1 MRHINHGLQ
10 MSLSVLSPRIP
21 RTACG
26 LLGMLLLGACSGS
39 NLLSN
44 PGRLIP
50 DTSTFANVR
59 ATPEKTLTPITPAD
73 LVNADGQCAGGGE
86 TAAATASAEGG
97 GGLPPALPG
106 VALEMTECEVV
117 RRTGQPQEVQI
128 GANER
133 GDRTAVVVYR
143 SGVRPGI
150 YRFRAGRLVT
160 IEAVAQS
167 GPEPKKK
174 PAKKPRRAAG

>member
-1 MRHINHGLQ
+1 
-10 MSLSVLSPRIP
+10 
-21 RTACG
+21 
-26 LLGMLLLGACSGS
+26 MLLLGACSGS

-59 ATPEKTLTPITPAD
+59 ANPVPTLAAITPAD

-86 TAAATASAEGG
+86 APAPAAGG
-97 GGLPPALPG
+97 AGGLPPALPG

-117 RRTGQPQEVQI
+117 HRTGQPQEVQI
-128 GANER
+128 GTNER
-133 GDRTAVVVYR
+133 GDRTAVVIYR

-150 YRFRAGRLVT
+150 YRFRGGRLVT
-160 IEAVAQS
+160 IEAVAES
-167 GPEPKKK
+167 AAEPKPKK
-174 PAKKPRRAAG
+174 PAKKPRRADG